1 MGKPALEVSTVKA
14 QLTVAH
20 ARKGHA
26 DPDWERAQRRITN
39 GAIAKRGFDQKK
51 NEAKET
57 DKGHVDV
64 TPTRIRPVTMSVRR
78 LDKSTKQGDLPSR
91 LRHRSTLNLGQI

>member
-1 MGKPALEVSTVKA
+1 MRLHLYNSTRGYSLMGKPALEVSTVKA

-39 GAIAKRGFDQKK
+39 GAIVKRGFDQKK

-57 DKGHVDV
+57 DVDV
-64 TPTRIRPVTMSVRR
+64 KGAQAAVDAAPRS
-78 LDKSTKQGDLPSR
+78 
-91 LRHRSTLNLGQI
+91 LRTERM